1 MMDLAIGM
9 FVVPCVFII
18 FDVVTGVVKAAK
30 AKDLSSTRMREGAFH
45 KFGEMLFLLFAALCH
60 ATLTMAPY
68 CNLGI
73 PSEILCFV
81 SGYVIIQE
89 CFSILENIY
98 EINPDMPLSDM
109 MKLFNISKNDEKDK

>member
-1 MMDLAIGM
+1 MDMAIGM
-9 FVVPCVFII
+9 FVIPCIFII
-18 FDVVTGVVKAAK
+18 FDVVTGVVKAVE
-30 AKDLSSTRMREGAFH
+30 AKDISSTKMREGAFH
-45 KFGEMLFLLFAALCH
+45 KFGEMLFLLFAALCQ
-60 ATLTMAPY
+60 AALTTTPY

-81 SGYVIIQE
+81 SGYIILQE

-109 MKLFNISKNDEKDK
+109 MKLFNISKDESKDE